1 MYPPPFFFLP
11 DLSIPFNFTKTNKKI
26 KMDFPI
32 LNHDLELKE
41 IDFQCT
47 LSTLGTRNNNCH
59 LTSIIT
65 CLYIYI
71 YIYIDLSFF
80 FFW

>member
-1 MYPPPFFFLP
+1 
-11 DLSIPFNFTKTNKKI
+11 
-26 KMDFPI
+26 MDFPI

-65 CLYIYI
+65 CIYIYI
-71 YIYIDLSFF
+71 YIYMICLFF
-80 FFW
+80 FFGENIIVTRYDYFRSGLVFI